1 MFNLFSSCNKAH
13 ITFVMAQNSP
23 NNSTLTISPLV
34 TRRSRDYFKTP
45 PPLGNRRRIF
55 SGSHRIFSSPNSQHI
70 VNGSSLQKAKGSY
83 SATSDNLDVEGAI
96 KHATAIANDSDQVK
110 QDELSSFVKDHDS
123 TDHEDIPLTQ
133 ADKLRLWRHDALL
146 QHHYATAVYI
156 GDKVLTMTNDPNDAF
171 WLAQV
176 YYSKGDYQMARNLLS
191 GSQFEESVSCR
202 YLSGLCLLKLEKY
215 DEALDVVGES
225 NPFKKD
231 HHVKNTDG
239 GIKLEAS
246 LCYLRGVIYARQNNF
261 EKAKESYKEAVEVDV
276 KCFEAFHELI
286 SNSMLT
292 PDEEL
297 NLVSHLDFEDADN
310 NADLVKLLYTTLL
323 SKYGNVHKFE
333 NAEQRLKDEYNLEE
347 NVDLMLARTDLL
359 YVQCRFQDCLELCR
373 KILSKGDLNLQVF
386 PNYLSCLYETGGK
399 NELFLAAHKLAENY
413 PNSYITWLAIGTY
426 YFSIGKVNE
435 ARQFFSRASILNPS
449 FGPAWIGFAHTFAIE
464 GEHEQAISAYA
475 TASRLFP
482 GSHLPTL
489 FLGMQYLQMK
499 NITLAQ
505 EYLNLSLGICSLDP
519 LLLNEL
525 GVLYYNE
532 GDLNKAEVFLQ
543 KALLSS
549 QNLDSGAKAW
559 CSIHCNLGHVY
570 RREKRYRLAITH
582 FNEVLHMS
590 KGESDVYSS
599 MGLIYL
605 KLGHVAHSIGLLHSA
620 LAINSTD
627 AIATELLN
635 KALEINLKLR
645 NSKFIDENT
654 GSVLENKTK
663 EQYVKRRPSNFSTP
677 KDSKNDSQ
685 FIRESIDSNISF
697 VASDPS
703 GVDNDNDNG
712 DDVMELDTD

>member
-1 MFNLFSSCNKAH
+1 
-13 ITFVMAQNSP
+13 MAQNSP

-34 TRRSRDYFKTP
+34 TRRSRDYFQTP
-45 PPLGNRRRIF
+45 PPLNNRRRGF
-55 SGSHRIFSSPNSQHI
+55 SGTHRVFSSPNAQHI
-70 VNGSSLQKAKGSY
+70 ATANRFQKAKRNRSLTTD
-83 SATSDNLDVEGAI
+83 SLDVESAM
-96 KHATAIANDSDQVK
+96 KQETELATNDDDQP
-110 QDELSSFVKDHDS
+110 QREELSSFVRDHETTGLVTDNG
-123 TDHEDIPLTQ
+123 DHEDIPLTQ

-156 GDKVLTMTNDPNDAF
+156 GDKVLSMTNDPNDAF

-176 YYSKGDYQMARNLLS
+176 YYSKGDYQMARSLLS
-191 GSQFEESVSCR
+191 GARFEESVSCR

-297 NLVSHLDFEDADN
+297 DLVSHLDFEDADN

-323 SKYGNVHKFE
+323 SKYGNVRKFE
-333 NAEQRLKDEYNLEE
+333 NAEQTLKDEYNLEE
-347 NVDLMLARTDLL
+347 NVDLMLARTDLF

-413 PNSYITWLAIGTY
+413 PNNHITWLAIGTY

-449 FGPAWIGFAHTFAIE
+449 FGPAWVGFAHTFAVE

-482 GSHLPTL
+482 GSHLPAL

-499 NITLAQ
+499 NLTLAQ

-525 GVLYYNE
+525 GVLYYNN
-532 GDLNKAEVFLQ
+532 GDLSKAEGYLQ

-549 QNLDSGAKAW
+549 QNLDSGTKAW

-599 MGLIYL
+599 LGLVYL
-605 KLGHVAHSIGLLHSA
+605 KLGHVLHSISLLHSA

-627 AIATELLN
+627 AIASELLN

-645 NSKFIDENT
+645 NSTFIDESITSLESEKTIKHQKKRSSTFNIPKGKQFEGT
-654 GSVLENKTK
+654 KFIKGS
-663 EQYVKRRPSNFSTP
+663 SGSDISFAA
-677 KDSKNDSQ
+677 
-685 FIRESIDSNISF
+685 ESLNSGDDDDDDDDSN
-697 VASDPS
+697 
-703 GVDNDNDNG
+703 NG